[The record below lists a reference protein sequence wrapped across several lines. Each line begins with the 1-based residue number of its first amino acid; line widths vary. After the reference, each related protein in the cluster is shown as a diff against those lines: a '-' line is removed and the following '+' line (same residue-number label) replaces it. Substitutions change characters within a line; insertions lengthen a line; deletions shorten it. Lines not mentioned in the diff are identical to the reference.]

1 MTEPLLV
8 ARNAQKLAAVLKDRA
23 AGGGILGELSA
34 AIFGSTGPRGG
45 RHEGMAESMA
55 KSAVRSMGSAV
66 GREIIRGVLG
76 GIMGSK
82 SR

>member
-8 ARNAQKLAAVLKDRA
+8 ARNAQIECNRLP
-23 AGGGILGELSA
+23 G
-34 AIFGSTGPRGG
+34 
-45 RHEGMAESMA
+45 MA

-66 GREIIRGVLG
+66 GREIIRGMLG